1 MGLRQNLQKPALN
14 LMNHPR
20 KRLFFT
26 RLAPLM
32 LLLLAACAPQVK
44 LEQPVTA
51 ANVTLA
57 NGHNLGQT
65 FTAYYAGLQGIALFL
80 SPGTAQNGQI
90 TLHLRSSPEAQQ
102 DLASASLPVQAINA
116 PGYYR
121 FNFNPQAGSA
131 FKDYYLQ
138 IDLETSDGYIEAG
151 SGPGDSYQDGAMYQD
166 GKPLDSQA
174 AFRLAFDSQAMLL
187 ELLGEG
193 FNWLVLLLAAL
204 FLFLVPGWALLEL
217 LWPAWKGYR
226 WTEKAALAAGTS
238 LGLYPLLILWT
249 STLGLRPGA
258 VYAWLPP
265 IAGAL
270 FLAGTRLLKRRNNH
284 HKPEDEDEHRSR
296 NPILGRKL
304 ASPSFLLADL
314 ALLGIMALVAGTRF
328 WAVRRLPAPMW
339 GDAYQHTMI
348 TQLLVDHGG
357 LFNSWAPY
365 APMQSFTYHFGF
377 HAATAVFHW
386 ITGLSVPLATLW
398 NGQILNLLAVLAV
411 LPLATRLGKSPWAGV
426 VAVLVAGLISPMP
439 MAYANWGRFPQLAG
453 QVILPGVML
462 VGWEVLAQDRLDWKG
477 IFLGG
482 MLLSGLALTHYRIVI
497 FAVLFLGVL
506 LLFALRQKQLK
517 HLAIWFVGIG
527 LVSFLLFLPWFFN
540 MFGGRLLQL
549 FAQNVATPAGQ
560 ISAFQKEYNA
570 IGNLFDFLPAWVW
583 LSMPVIAGWGLWRRE
598 RGIAAISLWWLGVF
612 LIANPQWLH
621 LPGAGNI
628 GTFTVEIASYI
639 PAAILLGAGLGWLLS
654 GLGAAREEGVHSMP
668 ALSAAFLALILL
680 AGGVW
685 WGRQRL
691 TTVDVRQFTLLTRPD
706 LRAFDWIRLNTPE
719 NSGFLVNSFFAFNN
733 SLNVGSDGGWWLAL
747 FTKRN
752 SSTPPINYG
761 TESGLQPDFRQWI
774 NALPSAVQAGGIDSQ
789 TVKNMLSARGINY
802 VYIGQKQGSVNS
814 PGPLLNA
821 SALMK
826 DPDFRLVYRQDRV
839 WIYAYQP

>member
-1 MGLRQNLQKPALN
+1 MR
-14 LMNHPR
+14 HPR
-20 KRLFFT
+20 KLLIFT

-51 ANVTLA
+51 VNVKLA
-57 NGHNLGQT
+57 GEHSLGQT
-65 FTAYYAGLQGIALFL
+65 FTAYYAGLQGIALYL
-80 SPGTAQNGQI
+80 SPGTAQSGQI
-90 TLHLRSSPEAQQ
+90 SLHLRSSPDAQQ
-102 DLASASLPVQAINA
+102 DLASASLPVPAIDS

-121 FNFNPQAGSA
+121 FNFATQNGSA

-138 IDLETSDGYIEAG
+138 IDLQTPEGYIEAG

-174 AFRLAFDSQAMLL
+174 AFRLAFDVKAMLL

-193 FNWLVLLLAAL
+193 FNWLVMTLAAL
-204 FLFLVPGWALLEL
+204 FLFLLPGWALLEL
-217 LWPAWKGYR
+217 LWPAWQAHR
-226 WTEKAALAAGTS
+226 WTEKAALAAGAS
-238 LGLYPLLILWT
+238 LALYPLLILWT
-249 STLGLRPGA
+249 HTAGLQLGA

-265 IAGAL
+265 IAAIL
-270 FLAGTRLLKRRNNH
+270 FLAGARLLKRRNKLD
-284 HKPEDEDEHRSR
+284 KPDDEDE
-296 NPILGRKL
+296 L
-304 ASPSFLLADL
+304 ASTESNSGQKPALPNSLLADL
-314 ALLGIMALVAGTRF
+314 TLLGILALAAGVRF

-339 GDAYQHTMI
+339 GDSYQHTMI
-348 TQLLVDHGG
+348 AQLLVDHGG

-377 HAATAVFHW
+377 QAAAAVFHW
-386 ITGLSVPLATLW
+386 ITGLSLPLATLW
-398 NGQILNLLAVLAV
+398 SGQIINLLAVLAV

-426 VAVLVAGLISPMP
+426 AAVLVAGLISPMP

-462 VGWEVLAQDRLDWKG
+462 VCWDVLAQERLDWKG
-477 IFLGG
+477 ILLGG
-482 MLLSGLALTHYRIVI
+482 LLLSGLALTHYRIVI
-497 FAVLFLGVL
+497 FAVFFLAVL
-506 LLFALRQKQLK
+506 LLFTLRQKPLK
-517 HLAIWFVGIG
+517 HLGVWFAGIG
-527 LVSFLLFLPWFFN
+527 LVSLLFFLPWFFN

-549 FAQNVATPAGQ
+549 FAQNVATPASQ

-583 LSMPVIAGWGLWRRE
+583 LSMPVIAGWGLWRRD
-598 RGIAAISLWWLGVF
+598 RGAAAISLWWMGVF

-639 PAAILLGAGLGWLLS
+639 PAAIILGAGLGWLLS
-654 GLGAAREEGVHSMP
+654 ELAKIRGGVRISPVLQAACLGV
-668 ALSAAFLALILL
+668 ILL

-685 WGRQRL
+685 SARQRL
-691 TTVDVRQFTLLTRPD
+691 NTVDIRQFSLLTRPD
-706 LRAFDWIRLNTPE
+706 LRAFDWVQLNTPE

-747 FTKRN
+747 LTKRN

-761 TESGLQPDFRQWI
+761 TESGPRSNFRQWI
-774 NALPSAVQAGGIDSQ
+774 NALPGAIQADGVDSQ
-789 TVKNMLSARGINY
+789 TVKNMLQARGLNY

-814 PGPLLNA
+814 PGPLLDA
-821 SALMK
+821 SALMQ
-826 DPDFRLVYRQDRV
+826 DPDFHLVYRQDRV
-839 WIYAYQP
+839 WIFAYQP